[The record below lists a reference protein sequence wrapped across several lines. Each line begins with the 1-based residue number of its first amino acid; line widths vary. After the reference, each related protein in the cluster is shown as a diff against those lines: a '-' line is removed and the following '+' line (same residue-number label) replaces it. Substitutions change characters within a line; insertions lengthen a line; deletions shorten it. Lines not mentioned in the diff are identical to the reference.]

1 MYKCT
6 CNLYQCIH
14 LMTVVSGLESLVFI
28 IYCFGGKPPVKR
40 GVMPAVL
47 RAKENSV
54 CCSRGRVKRGDGFG
68 SDQGAGSRNDQEPA
82 GEG

>member
-1 MYKCT
+1 MH

-14 LMTVVSGLESLVFI
+14 FMIVVSGLESPVFI
-28 IYCFGGKPPVKR
+28 IYCFGGKPPVKT
-40 GVMPAVL
+40 GVMSAVL
-47 RAKENSV
+47 RVKENSV
-54 CCSRGRVKRGDGFG
+54 CCSRDRVKRGDVFG